1 MSEIESR
8 PEVAFGV
15 TRKVLTGCGTLF
27 VTINSKDNKPF
38 EVFLSLGKS
47 GGCAACGCEAIG
59 RLVSLSLRG
68 GLGIEN
74 VIKHLVGLSCSA
86 PAGFGPNRV
95 LSCAD
100 GVAKTLQWFV
110 AQAQQNAA
118 P

>member
-1 MSEIESR
+1 MNEIAER
-8 PEVAFGV
+8 PEVATGV
-15 TRKVLTGCGTLF
+15 TRRVVTGCGSLF

-59 RLVSLSLRG
+59 RLTSLALRG
-68 GLGIEN
+68 GIGIES

-86 PAGFGPNRV
+86 PVGFGPTKV

-100 GVAKTLQWFV
+100 AVAKTLQWYV
-110 AQAQQNAA
+110 AEHATK
-118 P
+118 

>member
-1 MSEIESR
+1 MSDIAER
-8 PEVAFGV
+8 PEVAIGV
-15 TRKVLTGCGTLF
+15 TRKVVTGCGSLF

-59 RLVSLSLRG
+59 RLTSLALRG
-68 GLGIEN
+68 GLGIDS

-86 PAGFGPNRV
+86 PVGFGPTKV

-110 AQAQQNAA
+110 AQEQQKVA